1 MGYFSRL
8 LERKFSLKP
17 DLACSSAFF
26 CYDNDGAMNTSR
38 TKILYNACET
48 MPDRDVPIQKGNTI
62 TSSSAG
68 GGSRIEPAEG
78 EAIAC
83 AIRQTAFGGE
93 RKSCAAAAGD
103 PR

>member
-1 MGYFSRL
+1 
-8 LERKFSLKP
+8 
-17 DLACSSAFF
+17 
-26 CYDNDGAMNTSR
+26 
-38 TKILYNACET
+38 
-48 MPDRDVPIQKGNTI
+48 MPDRDVPIQKGNTTI
-62 TSSSAG
+62 SSSAG

-93 RKSCAAAAGD
+93 RKSCVAAAGD